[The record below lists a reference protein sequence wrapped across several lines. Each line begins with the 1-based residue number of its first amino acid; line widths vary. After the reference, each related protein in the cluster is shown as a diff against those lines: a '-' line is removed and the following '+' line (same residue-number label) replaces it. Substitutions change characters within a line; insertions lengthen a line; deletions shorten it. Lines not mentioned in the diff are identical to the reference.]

1 MFSVPDPLH
10 PAVVHFPIA
19 FLVAGAVVAVG
30 AVFIRRLGLPWIAF
44 VVLAAGAA
52 GAVVAVGT
60 GQQEAS
66 RAGGISEA
74 AEDILDEHGELG
86 ETARNIALAAALS
99 ALVAA
104 GASRKRFAGRGLSA
118 VTALLSAVAVYCVI
132 QTGHLGGQLV
142 YQHAVGISR
151 AAKTGGESSQT
162 PPPVPAAADAPD
174 EDGD

>member
-1 MFSVPDPLH
+1 MFSIPDPLH

-44 VVLAAGAA
+44 VVLAVGAA

-60 GQQEAS
+60 GSNEAS
-66 RAGGISEA
+66 RAGGISET

-86 ETARNIALAAALS
+86 ETARNIAIAATLA

-104 GASRKRFAGRGLSA
+104 GVSKTRFAGRGLSA
-118 VTALLSAVAVYCVI
+118 VTALLAVSAAYCVI

-142 YQHAVGISR
+142 YQHGVGISR
-151 AAKTGGESSQT
+151 AAKTGGESFQT
-162 PPPVPAAADAPD
+162 PPPAPADGPD